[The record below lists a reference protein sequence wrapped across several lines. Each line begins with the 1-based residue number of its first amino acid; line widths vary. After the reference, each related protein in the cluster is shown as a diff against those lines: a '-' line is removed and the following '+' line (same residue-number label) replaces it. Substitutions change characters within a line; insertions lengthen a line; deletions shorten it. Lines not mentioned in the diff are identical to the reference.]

1 MALLQK
7 QVASFGLMDAVSTS
21 TAGHNQGAPGS
32 LEAMPILGHKTTPQ
46 KKNIGPTV
54 SRIQA
59 ET

>member
-1 MALLQK
+1 MQYLQA
-7 QVASFGLMDAVSTS
+7 Q
-21 TAGHNQGAPGS
+21 QGTTRGVPGS
-32 LEAMPILGHKTTPQ
+32 LEAMPGHKTTPQ

>member
-46 KKNIGPTV
+46 KKKT
-54 SRIQA
+54 
-59 ET
+59 